1 MPRRGTCGVS
11 AYSSQGMHG
20 TSIFAGNESGDIF
33 HTYSTYHRGDELLMG
48 AFI

>member
-1 MPRRGTCGVS
+1 
-11 AYSSQGMHG
+11 MHG